1 MKNSKFSEVQIIKI
15 LSEQNQGK
23 TLNEGCREHGI
34 SQPTFYKWKS
44 KYGSLD
50 VQQLTKMKE
59 LEKEL
64 SQYKKI
70 VAELTLE
77 NVVMKDVIAKSC
89 NTFRE
94 AGNGCLF
101 RIPARNKHSE

>member
-1 MKNSKFSEVQIIKI
+1 MKNSKFSDVQIIKI

-23 TLNEGCREHGI
+23 TVNKICRERGI

-44 KYGSLD
+44 KYGGLD
-50 VQQLTKMKE
+50 VQQLTKMRE

-77 NVVMKDVIAKSC
+77 NVVMKDVIAKK
-89 NTFRE
+89 
-94 AGNGCLF
+94 L
-101 RIPARNKHSE
+101 

>member
-23 TLNEGCREHGI
+23 AVNEICREHGI
-34 SQPTFYKWKS
+34 SQTTFYKWKS
-44 KYGSLD
+44 KYGGLD
-50 VQQLTKMKE
+50 VQQLSKMKE

-77 NVVMKDVIAKSC
+77 NVVMKDVISKK
-89 NTFRE
+89 F
-94 AGNGCLF
+94 
-101 RIPARNKHSE
+101 